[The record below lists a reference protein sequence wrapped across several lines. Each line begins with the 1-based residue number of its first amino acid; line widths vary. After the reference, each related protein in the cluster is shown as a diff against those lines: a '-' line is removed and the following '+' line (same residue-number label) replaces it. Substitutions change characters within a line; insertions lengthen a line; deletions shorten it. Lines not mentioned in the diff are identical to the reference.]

1 MRIFFSSFFIILLSV
16 TGYSQKLL
24 TLEEAVNI
32 ALQRNTILQKS
43 VNSID
48 SYQSNVK
55 AAYGNLLPTLGAQGS
70 WQWTRSETKGGYLP
84 LPNGGYLPLPDLK
97 ARCIQVRG
105 HAVIS
110 GELQPLRPKQD

>member
-48 SYQSNVK
+48 SYKSNVK
-55 AAYGNLLPTLGAQGS
+55 AAYGSLLPTLGAQGS
-70 WQWTRSETKGGYLP
+70 WQWTRSETQGGYLP
-84 LPNGGYLPLPDLK
+84 LPNGGYLPLPDL
-97 ARCIQVRG
+97 R
-105 HAVIS
+105 VIRS
-110 GELQPLRPKQD
+110 EERRVGKECRSRWSPYH

>member
-1 MRIFFSSFFIILLSV
+1 MRIFFSSFFIIFLSV

-48 SYQSNVK
+48 SYKSNVK
-55 AAYGNLLPTLGAQGS
+55 ADRKSTRLNSSHLGISYAVFCLKKKKNKDNKKYNTARPV
-70 WQWTRSETKGGYLP
+70 TR
-84 LPNGGYLPLPDLK
+84 
-97 ARCIQVRG
+97 QVR
-105 HAVIS
+105 VQR
-110 GELQPLRPKQD
+110 QPGN